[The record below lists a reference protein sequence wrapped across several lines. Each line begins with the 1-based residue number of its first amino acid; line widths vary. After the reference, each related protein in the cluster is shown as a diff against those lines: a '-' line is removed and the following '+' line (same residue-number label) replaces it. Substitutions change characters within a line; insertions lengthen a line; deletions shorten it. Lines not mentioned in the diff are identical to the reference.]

1 MIRTGRVAKI
11 DDLEVSLGIFRISHL
26 LGLMGLCEN
35 FTVRA
40 RKFRSMIST
49 IRLVENNNSEACDSI
64 LQLAIVWVVIG
75 LSGDFT
81 VRRPR

>member
-1 MIRTGRVAKI
+1 MIRTVRVAKI

-26 LGLMGLCEN
+26 LGRMGLCEN
-35 FTVRA
+35 FTVRV

-49 IRLVENNNSEACDSI
+49 IRLVENNNAEACDSI

-75 LSGDFT
+75 LSEDFT

>member
-1 MIRTGRVAKI
+1 MIRTVRVAKI

-26 LGLMGLCEN
+26 LRMGLCEN

-64 LQLAIVWVVIG
+64 LKLAIVWVLIG

>member
-1 MIRTGRVAKI
+1 MIRTVRVAKI

-26 LGLMGLCEN
+26 LGRMGLCES

-64 LQLAIVWVVIG
+64 LKLAIVWVLIG